1 MKSKITHF
9 IAISFVLSLF
19 SAYKV
24 SAYKDDPKKSSQ
36 SHQNNHQ
43 TTKKTQNNQNNQA
56 NNDVKKI
63 EHEEDDE
70 KTTKEVND
78 LIDEENKVDELNEE
92 NADLSQKR
100 TNNVL
105 QRATNHQDNL
115 SSPLNRNY

>member
-19 SAYKV
+19 SAC
-24 SAYKDDPKKSSQ
+24 KDEPKKSSQ
-36 SHQNNHQ
+36 SHQNN
-43 TTKKTQNNQNNQA
+43 TKTTQNNPINQA
-56 NNDVKKI
+56 NNDIKKI
-63 EHEEDDE
+63 EHEEEDE

-78 LIDEENKVDELNEE
+78 LINEENKIDEINEE
-92 NADLSQKR
+92 NANPSQKR
-100 TNNVL
+100 TNNAL

>member
-19 SAYKV
+19 SAC
-24 SAYKDDPKKSSQ
+24 KDDPKKSSQ

-78 LIDEENKVDELNEE
+78 LIDENKVDELNEE

-115 SSPLNRNY
+115 SSPLNRKY

>member
-19 SAYKV
+19 SAC
-24 SAYKDDPKKSSQ
+24 KDDPKKSSQ

-43 TTKKTQNNQNNQA
+43 TTK
-56 NNDVKKI
+56 
-63 EHEEDDE
+63 
-70 KTTKEVND
+70 EVND
-78 LIDEENKVDELNEE
+78 LIDEENKVDEINEE

>member
-19 SAYKV
+19 IAC
-24 SAYKDDPKKSSQ
+24 KDEPKKSSQ
-36 SHQNNHQ
+36 SHQNN
-43 TTKKTQNNQNNQA
+43 TKTTQNNPINQA
-56 NNDVKKI
+56 NKDIKKI
-63 EHEEDDE
+63 EHEEEDE

-78 LIDEENKVDELNEE
+78 LINEENKIDEINEE
-92 NADLSQKR
+92 NANPSQKR

>member
-19 SAYKV
+19 

-43 TTKKTQNNQNNQA
+43 TTKKTQNNQNNNQA

>member
-19 SAYKV
+19 SAC
-24 SAYKDDPKKSSQ
+24 KDDPKKSSQ

-56 NNDVKKI
+56 NNDVEKI

-78 LIDEENKVDELNEE
+78 LIDEENKADE

>member
-19 SAYKV
+19 SAC
-24 SAYKDDPKKSSQ
+24 KDDPKKLSQ
-36 SHQNNHQ
+36 SHQNHNQ
-43 TTKKTQNNQNNQA
+43 TTKKIQNNQNNQA
-56 NNDVKKI
+56 NNDVEKI

-78 LIDEENKVDELNEE
+78 LINEENKIDEINEE
-92 NADLSQKR
+92 NANPSQKR

>member
-19 SAYKV
+19 SAC
-24 SAYKDDPKKSSQ
+24 KDDPKKSSQ

-43 TTKKTQNNQNNQA
+43 ITKKTQNNQA

-70 KTTKEVND
+70 KTTKEAND
-78 LIDEENKVDELNEE
+78 LIDEENKVDEINEE

>member
-19 SAYKV
+19 IAC
-24 SAYKDDPKKSSQ
+24 KDEPKKSSQ
-36 SHQNNHQ
+36 SHQNN
-43 TTKKTQNNQNNQA
+43 TKTTQNNPINQA
-56 NNDVKKI
+56 NKDIKKI
-63 EHEEDDE
+63 EHEEEDE
-70 KTTKEVND
+70 KATKEVND
-78 LIDEENKVDELNEE
+78 LINNENKIDGINNEE
-92 NADLSQKR
+92 NANPSQKR

>member
-19 SAYKV
+19 IAC
-24 SAYKDDPKKSSQ
+24 KDDPKKSSQ
-36 SHQNNHQ
+36 SHQNNTK
-43 TTKKTQNNQNNQA
+43 TTKNNPINQA
-56 NNDVKKI
+56 NNDIRKI
-63 EHEEDDE
+63 EHEEEDE

-78 LIDEENKVDELNEE
+78 LIDEENKIDEINEE
-92 NADLSQKR
+92 NANPSQKR

>member
-19 SAYKV
+19 SAC
-24 SAYKDDPKKSSQ
+24 KDDPKKSSQ

-43 TTKKTQNNQNNQA
+43 TTKKTQNNQNNNQA

-63 EHEEDDE
+63 KHEEDDE

>member
-19 SAYKV
+19 SAC
-24 SAYKDDPKKSSQ
+24 KDDPKKSSQ

-43 TTKKTQNNQNNQA
+43 TTKKMNNQNNQA

>member
-9 IAISFVLSLF
+9 IAISFILSLF
-19 SAYKV
+19 SAC
-24 SAYKDDPKKSSQ
+24 KDDPKKSSQ

-43 TTKKTQNNQNNQA
+43 TTKKTQNDQA

>member
-19 SAYKV
+19 SAYK
-24 SAYKDDPKKSSQ
+24 DEPKKSSQ
-36 SHQNNHQ
+36 SHQNNTK
-43 TTKKTQNNQNNQA
+43 TTKNHPINPA
-56 NNDVKKI
+56 NNDVEKI

-78 LIDEENKVDELNEE
+78 LIDEENKVDEFNKE
-92 NADLSQKR
+92 NADPSQKR

>member
-19 SAYKV
+19 SAC
-24 SAYKDDPKKSSQ
+24 KDDPKKSSQ

-43 TTKKTQNNQNNQA
+43 TTKKTQNNQA
-56 NNDVKKI
+56 NNDVEKI
-63 EHEEDDE
+63 EHEEEDDE

-78 LIDEENKVDELNEE
+78 LIDEENKVDELNEK

>member
-19 SAYKV
+19 SAC
-24 SAYKDDPKKSSQ
+24 KDDPKKSSQ
-36 SHQNNHQ
+36 SHQNNTK
-43 TTKKTQNNQNNQA
+43 TTKNNPINQA
-56 NNDVKKI
+56 NNDIKKI
-63 EHEEDDE
+63 EHEEYDE

-78 LIDEENKVDELNEE
+78 LIDEENKVDEFNKE
-92 NADLSQKR
+92 NADPSQKR

>member
-19 SAYKV
+19 SAC
-24 SAYKDDPKKSSQ
+24 KDDPKKSSQ
-36 SHQNNHQ
+36 SHQNNTK
-43 TTKKTQNNQNNQA
+43 TTKNNPINQA
-56 NNDVKKI
+56 NNDIKKI

-78 LIDEENKVDELNEE
+78 LTDEENKVDEFNKE
-92 NADLSQKR
+92 NADPSQKR

>member
-19 SAYKV
+19 SAC
-24 SAYKDDPKKSSQ
+24 KDEPKKSSQ
-36 SHQNNHQ
+36 SHQNNTK
-43 TTKKTQNNQNNQA
+43 TTKNNPINQA
-56 NNDVKKI
+56 DNDVKKI
-63 EHEEDDE
+63 EHEEEDE
-70 KTTKEVND
+70 KVTKEVND
-78 LIDEENKVDELNEE
+78 LIDEENKVDEFNKE
-92 NADLSQKR
+92 NADPSQKR

>member
-19 SAYKV
+19 SAC
-24 SAYKDDPKKSSQ
+24 KDEPKKSSQ
-36 SHQNNHQ
+36 LHQNHNQ
-43 TTKKTQNNQNNQA
+43 TTKKMQNNQNNQA
-56 NNDVKKI
+56 NNDVEKI
-63 EHEEDDE
+63 EHEEEDE
-70 KTTKEVND
+70 KATKEVND
-78 LIDEENKVDELNEE
+78 LINEENKIDEINEE
-92 NADLSQKR
+92 NANPSQKR

>member
-19 SAYKV
+19 SAC
-24 SAYKDDPKKSSQ
+24 KDDPKKSFQ
-36 SHQNNHQ
+36 SHQNNTK
-43 TTKKTQNNQNNQA
+43 TTKNNPINQA

-78 LIDEENKVDELNEE
+78 LIDEENKVDEINEE

>member
-19 SAYKV
+19 SAC
-24 SAYKDDPKKSSQ
+24 KDDPKKSSQ

-43 TTKKTQNNQNNQA
+43 TTKKMQNNQA

-78 LIDEENKVDELNEE
+78 LIDEENKADEINEE
-92 NADLSQKR
+92 NADLSQKK

>member
-19 SAYKV
+19 SAC
-24 SAYKDDPKKSSQ
+24 KDDPKKSSQ

-43 TTKKTQNNQNNQA
+43 TTKKTQNNQA
-56 NNDVKKI
+56 NNDVEKI
-63 EHEEDDE
+63 EHEEYNE

-78 LIDEENKVDELNEE
+78 LIDEENKVDEFNKE
-92 NADLSQKR
+92 NADPSQKR

>member
-19 SAYKV
+19 SAC
-24 SAYKDDPKKSSQ
+24 KDDPKKSSQ

-43 TTKKTQNNQNNQA
+43 ITKKTQNNQA
-56 NNDVKKI
+56 NNDVEKI

-78 LIDEENKVDELNEE
+78 LIDEKNKVDEINEE

>member
-9 IAISFVLSLF
+9 IAISFVLSLL
-19 SAYKV
+19 

-43 TTKKTQNNQNNQA
+43 TTKKTQNNPNNQA

>member
-1 MKSKITHF
+1 MKSKITYF

-19 SAYKV
+19 SAC
-24 SAYKDDPKKSSQ
+24 KDEPKKSSQ

-43 TTKKTQNNQNNQA
+43 TTKKMQNNPNNQA
-56 NNDVKKI
+56 NNDVEKI

-70 KTTKEVND
+70 KTTKEVDD
-78 LIDEENKVDELNEE
+78 LIDEENKVDEFNEE
-92 NADLSQKR
+92 NADPSQKR

>member
-19 SAYKV
+19 SAC
-24 SAYKDDPKKSSQ
+24 KDDPKKSSQ

-43 TTKKTQNNQNNQA
+43 TAKKTQNDQA

-78 LIDEENKVDELNEE
+78 LIDEENKVDEINEE

>member
-19 SAYKV
+19 SAC
-24 SAYKDDPKKSSQ
+24 KDDPKKSSQ

-43 TTKKTQNNQNNQA
+43 TTKKTQNNQA

-78 LIDEENKVDELNEE
+78 LIDEENKVDEFNKE
-92 NADLSQKR
+92 NADPSQKR

>member
-19 SAYKV
+19 SAC
-24 SAYKDDPKKSSQ
+24 KDEPKKSSQ
-36 SHQNNHQ
+36 SHQNN
-43 TTKKTQNNQNNQA
+43 TKTTQNNPINQA
-56 NNDVKKI
+56 NKDIKKI
-63 EHEEDDE
+63 EHEEEDE

-78 LIDEENKVDELNEE
+78 LINEENKIDEINEE
-92 NADLSQKR
+92 NANLSQKR

-115 SSPLNRNY
+115 SSPINRNY